1 MSPNYRNELVSP
13 SCVHPRLQVVSMS
26 PISQVIQS
34 HLVEAPSMLT
44 PRAFAQTKMKYFLR
58 NDSMTF
64 WLKGNPIFPFIKLLH
79 SEDTCMRMDL
89 KEGVAGFGSVGQELA
104 RPRREPQAAEPSS
117 LQVAACSLLTFA
129 GCSGAERGPDSPLV
143 VLVLR

>member
-1 MSPNYRNELVSP
+1 
-13 SCVHPRLQVVSMS
+13 
-26 PISQVIQS
+26 
-34 HLVEAPSMLT
+34 
-44 PRAFAQTKMKYFLR
+44 MK
-58 NDSMTF
+58 F
-64 WLKGNPIFPFIKLLH
+64 WPKGNPISPFIKLLH

-89 KEGVAGFGSVGQELA
+89 KGVAGFGLVGQELA